1 MHRKFSVPI
10 LAAGVLFAT
19 CAVQPVAL
27 TKTASAA
34 APSAEQA
41 LGRPVL
47 ASLSGVHKIQHV
59 VVIMQEN
66 HSFDNY
72 FGAYPGADGI
82 PMGSDGT
89 PSVCVPDPQSGLC
102 VKPFHDSKVLDDGGP
117 HRAVDATRD
126 INGGKM
132 DGFIAQQMDG
142 RTRACLIAP
151 VNVLCK
157 QAPLSKPDVMGYHDA
172 REIPNYWTYA
182 QQFVLQDHMFA
193 PAASFTL
200 PSHLFMVS
208 GWSAKCSNG
217 DPMSCKSEISNP
229 DLVANR
235 NGATGGKPDPYAWTD
250 LTYML
255 HQAGVSWAYYVT
267 PGSQPDCEND
277 DMACPSKPQSPY
289 WDSMVNP
296 MPGFQ
301 TVHDDHQLG
310 NIQSTDNFLQAA
322 QNGTLP
328 AVSWIVP
335 DEKHSEH
342 PPNSIKAGMGWVTS
356 LVNAVMSGPNWDST
370 AIFLTWDEW
379 GGFYDHVTP
388 PSVDNN
394 GYGIRVPG
402 LIVSPYARRGYI
414 DHQTL
419 TVDAYVKFIEDDF
432 LASQRLD
439 PTTDGRP
446 DARTVIRETAPGLG
460 NLMAGFDFDQQARP
474 PLLLDT
480 SPAPGPAC
488 EIAPPL
494 PTAKTPGRAV
504 APADGAPVAPVAAPA
519 PMAAAGTCKAK

>member
-1 MHRKFSVPI
+1 VRRKFYGPS
-10 LAAGVLFAT
+10 LAAGVLLAA
-19 CAVQPVAL
+19 CAVQPAAF

-34 APSAEQA
+34 ALPADQPVEQ
-41 LGRPVL
+41 LIPT
-47 ASLSGVHKIQHV
+47 SLDGIHKIQHV

-72 FGAYPGADGI
+72 FGTFPGAAGI
-82 PMGSDGT
+82 PMGPDGT
-89 PSVCVPDPQSGLC
+89 PTVCAPDPQNGVC
-102 VKPFHDSKVLDDGGP
+102 VKPFHDSKDTDDGGP
-117 HRAVDATRD
+117 HRAVDAAHD

-157 QAPLSKPDVMGYHDA
+157 EAPLSKPDVMGYHDA

-193 PAASFTL
+193 PVGSFTL
-200 PSHLFMVS
+200 PSHLIMVS
-208 GWSAKCSNG
+208 GWSAKCSAG
-217 DPMSCKSEISNP
+217 DPMSCKSEIANP
-229 DLVANR
+229 DLVTNR
-235 NGATGGKPDPYAWTD
+235 NGPSGGKPDPYAWTD

-267 PGSQPDCEND
+267 PGSQPDCADD
-277 DMACPSKPQSPY
+277 DMACPSAPQSPY

-296 MPGFQ
+296 VPGFE

-310 NIQSTDNFLQAA
+310 NVQATDSFVHAA

-342 PPNSIKAGMGWVTS
+342 PPDSIKAGMGWVTS
-356 LVNAVMSGPNWDST
+356 LVNAVMSGPDWNST

-379 GGFYDHVTP
+379 GGFYDHITP
-388 PSVDNN
+388 PN

-402 LIVSPYARRGYI
+402 LIVSPYARQGYI

-432 LASQRLD
+432 MSGQRLD
-439 PTTDGRP
+439 PKTDGRP
-446 DARTVIRETAPGLG
+446 DSRPVVRETTPGLG
-460 NLMAGFDFDQQARP
+460 NLLADFDFDQPPRP
-474 PLLLDT
+474 PLLLDAN
-480 SPAPGPAC
+480 PAPAASC
-488 EIAPPL
+488 AVTPL
-494 PTAKTPGRAV
+494 PAAKTPGKAV
-504 APADGAPVAPVAAPA
+504 APANGAPGAPA
-519 PMAAAGTCKAK
+519 PAPAPAAAAGTCKAK